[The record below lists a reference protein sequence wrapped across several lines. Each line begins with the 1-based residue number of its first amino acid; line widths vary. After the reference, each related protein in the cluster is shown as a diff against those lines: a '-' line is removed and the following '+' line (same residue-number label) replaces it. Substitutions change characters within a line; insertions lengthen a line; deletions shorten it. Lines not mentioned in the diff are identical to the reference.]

1 MTAVIAAPRTATVAA
16 STVTPAASQR
26 SRRLGAIAACGGAA
40 GIAGRISTGI
50 VDTPWPGAGETFV
63 PGVKSAVARNQ
74 TSNEHSACKKPR
86 SRLVSDHSRIL
97 AASDE
102 YRVN

>member
-16 STVTPAASQR
+16 STVTAAASQR

-40 GIAGRISTGI
+40 GIAGRIATGI
-50 VDTPWPGAGETFV
+50 VDTPWPGARRRLCPESKVQALEIKPATNTAAA
-63 PGVKSAVARNQ
+63 KSRGHKV
-74 TSNEHSACKKPR
+74 
-86 SRLVSDHSRIL
+86 VSDRSRIL

-102 YRVN
+102 HRVN